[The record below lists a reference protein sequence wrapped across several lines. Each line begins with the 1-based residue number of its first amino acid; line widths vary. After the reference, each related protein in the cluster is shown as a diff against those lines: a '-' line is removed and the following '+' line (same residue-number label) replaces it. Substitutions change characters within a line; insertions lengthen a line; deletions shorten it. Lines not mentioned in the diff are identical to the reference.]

1 MRWLFCRIANVPNEL
16 IFTVSPSIKLS
27 EISSSTDFRS
37 SSHSVCGRPVSWRR
51 VATILALVIV
61 FVVTAYPVVA
71 GEATARVAQKKGLG
85 ITRTHA
91 P

>member
-1 MRWLFCRIANVPNEL
+1 
-16 IFTVSPSIKLS
+16 
-27 EISSSTDFRS
+27 
-37 SSHSVCGRPVSWRR
+37 
-51 VATILALVIV
+51 LALVIV